1 MNWFRGGN
9 FLRTY
14 GAGRT
19 DPIFRQI
26 FSFEVC
32 RLGHGLVM
40 AGGRMRGKRIFSLF
54 SAGRQLLSAA

>member
-1 MNWFRGGN
+1 MNGSRGGN
-9 FLRTY
+9 FQRTY
-14 GAGRT
+14 GAGGT

-32 RLGHGLVM
+32 RLAYGLLV